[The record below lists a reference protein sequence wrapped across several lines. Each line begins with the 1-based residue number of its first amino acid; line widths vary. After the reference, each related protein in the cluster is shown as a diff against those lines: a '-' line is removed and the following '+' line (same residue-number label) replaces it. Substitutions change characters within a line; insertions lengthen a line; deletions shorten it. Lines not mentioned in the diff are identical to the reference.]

1 MPGYLCTGFAWRA
14 GASSRINGLAQK
26 KIRAEKAQ
34 LLAVLFRPLSR
45 RVENSGKQKYSA
57 AHGGRE
63 SCEANLRIGPETAL
77 HDLRLPWTSI
87 IAIEEFT
94 VFRDI
99 GADILAGLRADCTGS
114 LSGDRFVDAVKV
126 VNVLE
131 ADS

>member
-1 MPGYLCTGFAWRA
+1 M
-14 GASSRINGLAQK
+14 
-26 KIRAEKAQ
+26 
-34 LLAVLFRPLSR
+34 
-45 RVENSGKQKYSA
+45 
-57 AHGGRE
+57 
-63 SCEANLRIGPETAL
+63 
-77 HDLRLPWTSI
+77 HDLRLPWTRI

-99 GADILAGLRADCTGS
+99 GADILAGLRAECAGR